1 MAKLLT
7 PLAPNV
13 PIVDKEGNPNP
24 YFQRIMQELTDARVS
39 ASLIDA
45 LGGDPDVD
53 AFVMWDDST
62 GDLTFYSVN
71 DLADLLNISE
81 LLDTID
87 DTHGAILYRDSASW
101 QVLAPGTDG
110 DVLTTHGVGAD
121 PTWETP
127 STGGASAPVMVQKA
141 SIRGDGTVTLPGAV
155 TAGNWLVWIAAG
167 HWNSIQGSNYLPSG
181 FTRVASYNTSVNNGG
196 FIAYRPIVGGTPNS
210 YSVSASDNQS
220 GVLYE
225 FSGMQGIMAVGG
237 GAVPF
242 SGLNFT
248 TPQVFQPPG
257 GASIRLMFLEQ
268 DLAQVWSVTA
278 ETGLTVDH
286 ADTAGA
292 DNHKCAFLR
301 CDGTW
306 DGVAEGSVTTSVS
319 DPVFGTF
326 AIYG

>member
-110 DVLTTHGVGAD
+110 DVLTTHGAGAD

-127 STGGASAPVMVQKA
+127 SSSGGGSGYFNGYTGALGGVDSSAYATKGHLYTPSMNVEIDSLFFIIDSNGTYECTIAEVNTTTGEILDIIGTSNTVGSLGIAWWNKLTFGTPAALTAGTNYAILLVRTGGAGTDSCSLTSLQNGFMNAPGA
-141 SIRGDGTVTLPGAV
+141 IRGEANKLLKYATVGVSLAQ
-155 TAGNWLVWIAAG
+155 TADV
-167 HWNSIQGSNYLPSG
+167 
-181 FTRVASYNTSVNNGG
+181 
-196 FIAYRPIVGGTPNS
+196 
-210 YSVSASDNQS
+210 VSAGAMYN
-220 GVLYE
+220 
-225 FSGMQGIMAVGG
+225 MA
-237 GAVPF
+237 
-242 SGLNFT
+242 
-248 TPQVFQPPG
+248 
-257 GASIRLMFLEQ
+257 LEGRI
-268 DLAQVWSVTA
+268 V
-278 ETGLTVDH
+278 
-286 ADTAGA
+286 
-292 DNHKCAFLR
+292 
-301 CDGTW
+301 
-306 DGVAEGSVTTSVS
+306 
-319 DPVFGTF
+319 
-326 AIYG
+326 